1 MPINTSTAAATSD
14 LVNFK
19 FKAFSFTM
27 RYVQFQQTYVDRD
40 CTLLAW
46 EPLDNLQHLAEH
58 AHGGSAMDSVPAR
71 SAAEAA
77 ELAEDGSNAEPV
89 KHAEQTISLCGLCD
103 FCVE

>member
-1 MPINTSTAAATSD
+1 MLINTTAAAAMSD

-27 RYVQFQQTYVDRD
+27 RYVQFQQTYVDQD

-46 EPLDNLQHLAEH
+46 EPLANLRHLAEH
-58 AHGGSAMDSVPAR
+58 AHGEVPWTQFLRA